1 MLRVCKVL
9 PDKRQNR
16 NTGEY
21 TVKRIHGILALMVLV
36 MLASCMFF
44 NTDAYCAK
52 KNKDKTTVSDNTAE
66 NSEGAAG
73 ADTAKTEEQNGD
85 ETTADGEATSDKETP
100 ADDLT
105 GKNAETVSGDEIAD
119 DAVSGNKAYTK
130 KQKKWLDKVMADTDK
145 YIPVYAGPGD
155 GTDIIG
161 RMYENSVATV
171 KKVGKKFTKVKS
183 GAIKGYILNDDCIY
197 GIDALKHKK
206 QLKKEKTRLTL
217 GGIYTPLIEFD
228 EEDRNLLGA
237 IIYCE
242 GGYEI
247 YEGQVAVGA
256 VVMNRLESSLF
267 PDTLDGVIYQKYQ
280 FGPASSGLLEKTLA
294 EEIKESC
301 LEAAEDAFYGVDPT
315 NGAFYFRRVGYTD
328 GIEIGNHVFF

>member
-1 MLRVCKVL
+1 MKRV
-9 PDKRQNR
+9 
-16 NTGEY
+16 
-21 TVKRIHGILALMVLV
+21 HGILAFAVLAL
-36 MLASCMFF
+36 LASVMFF
-44 NTDAYCAK
+44 HTDAYCAK
-52 KNKDKTTVSDNTAE
+52 KNKDKAVVSDNTAADA
-66 NSEGAAG
+66 EGTVG
-73 ADTAKTEEQNGD
+73 TDSTESKDQTGD
-85 ETTADGEATSDKETP
+85 ETTSDEETTADTETP
-100 ADDLT
+100 ADALT
-105 GKNAETVSGDEIAD
+105 GKNAETVSGDEMAD

-130 KQKKWLDKVMADTDK
+130 KQKKWLNKVMADTDK
-145 YIPVYAGPGD
+145 YIPVYAGPGAD
-155 GTDIIG
+155 TDIVG

-171 KKVGKKFTKVKS
+171 KKVGKKYTKVKS
-183 GAIKGYILNDDCIY
+183 GAVKGYILNEDSIY

-217 GGIYTPLIEFD
+217 SGIYTPLIEFD

-267 PDTLDGVIYQKYQ
+267 PDTLEGVIYQKYQ